1 MDFLIRDTPK
11 SCIFSR
17 TTKEIR
23 WHTSDGS
30 NMEQRQLLR
39 GWPAHVNC
47 FFLPSALICIYS
59 KIKVTN
65 RRNDDSNSQHGVV
78 ELDLIDKEE
87 YFYRFHYDE
96 GTRNSQTSQYTK
108 LTTCRFDATHHT
120 VNAVRG
126 SQRCLALR
134 RQES

>member
-1 MDFLIRDTPK
+1 MAHFRWFQHGAETALEGMASSRELFLLTQCD
-11 SCIFSR
+11 
-17 TTKEIR
+17 
-23 WHTSDGS
+23 DGS
-30 NMEQRQLLR
+30 
-39 GWPAHVNC
+39 
-47 FFLPSALICIYS
+47 LICIYS